1 MISASVAKRKSI
13 INSKGKQYLDSLETY
28 INRAIREGS
37 RTATMGIDLVEPVG
51 LFGKENQEIKE
62 AIVEELVNLG
72 YTVDFEFAE
81 PLPEGCPSD
90 QWQFSN
96 GHIRVEW

>member
-1 MISASVAKRKSI
+1 MISASVARRKSI

-37 RTATMGIDLVEPVG
+37 RTATMGIDLVEPDG
-51 LFGKENQEIKE
+51 PFDKENEEIRE
-62 AIVEELVNLG
+62 AIIEELVNLG
-72 YTVDFEFAE
+72 YTVDFKYSK
-81 PLPEGCPSD
+81 PLPAGCPSD